1 MKKQLNE
8 KKTHRLVAGA
18 LIATLVAGCATQP
31 YQQYPSNQGSAPMTT
46 STGSEDP
53 CSVGN
58 SALAGAAVGALL
70 GALVDGKRGAVRG
83 AALGGVTGAVGC
95 VAINAQSRQVKSAAQ
110 ADQDYLRARGRM
122 PREPE
127 VVAYTPMLSK
137 AVVKRGQPFMVNS
150 TVELVNGSARRV
162 EEVREEIVVLDP
174 SGSPFKQGS
183 KAVASTNRSSGR
195 FENSFELTLPPGVS
209 QGMYGLKTNLY
220 VNGRLAATRDLRTQ
234 LVWNGV
240 EGRLVAMR

>member
-1 MKKQLNE
+1 MKKQIN
-8 KKTHRLVAGA
+8 RLVAGA
-18 LIATLVAGCATQP
+18 LIATLAAGCATQP
-31 YQQYPSNQGSAPMTT
+31 GQPNQQYAGNAPANSANAND
-46 STGSEDP
+46 DP
-53 CSVGN
+53 CSVGG

-83 AALGGVTGAVGC
+83 AALGGVTGAAGC
-95 VAINAQSRQVKSAAQ
+95 VAINARSRQTKSAAQ
-110 ADQDYLRARGRM
+110 ADQEYLRARGRM

-127 VVAYTPMLSK
+127 VVAYTPVLNS
-137 AVVKRGQPFMVNS
+137 AVVKRGQPFVVSS
-150 TVELVNGSARRV
+150 TVELVNGSTRRV

-174 SGSPFKQGS
+174 SGAPFKQGS

-195 FENSFELTLPPGVS
+195 FENSFELTLPQGVS

-220 VNGRLAATRDLRTQ
+220 VNGRLAASRDLRTQ

>member
-1 MKKQLNE
+1 MKQQIN
-8 KKTHRLVAGA
+8 RIVAGSLA
-18 LIATLVAGCATQP
+18 AVLAAGCATQP
-31 YQQYPSNQGSAPMTT
+31 YPGQNVGGAPANTPANASAANQ
-46 STGSEDP
+46 DP
-53 CSVGN
+53 CSVGS

-95 VAINAQSRQVKSAAQ
+95 VAINAQSRQTKSAAQ
-110 ADQDYLRARGRM
+110 ADQDYLRAHRRL

-127 VVAYTPMLSK
+127 VVAYTPVLDNP
-137 AVVKRGQPFMVNS
+137 VIKRGQPFKVSS

-174 SGSPFKQGS
+174 SGSPFTQGT
-183 KAVASTNRSSGR
+183 KDVASTNRSGGR
-195 FENSFELTLPPGVS
+195 FENSFELTLPKGVS
-209 QGMYGLKTNLY
+209 QGVYGLKTNLY

>member
-1 MKKQLNE
+1 MKKQIN
-8 KKTHRLVAGA
+8 RLVAGA
-18 LIATLVAGCATQP
+18 LIAMLAAGCATQP
-31 YQQYPSNQGSAPMTT
+31 GQPNQQYAGNAPANSANAND
-46 STGSEDP
+46 DP
-53 CSVGN
+53 CSVGG

-83 AALGGVTGAVGC
+83 AALGGVTGAAGC
-95 VAINAQSRQVKSAAQ
+95 VAINARSRQTKSAAQ
-110 ADQDYLRARGRM
+110 ADQEYLRARGRM

-127 VVAYTPMLSK
+127 VVAYTPVLNS
-137 AVVKRGQPFMVNS
+137 AVVKRGQPFVVSS
-150 TVELVNGSARRV
+150 TVELVNGSTRRV

-174 SGSPFKQGS
+174 SGAPFKQGS

-195 FENSFELTLPPGVS
+195 FENSFELTLPQGVS

-220 VNGRLAATRDLRTQ
+220 VNGRLAASRDLRTQ

>member
-1 MKKQLNE
+1 MKKNVQ
-8 KKTHRLVAGA
+8 RLVAGA
-18 LIATLVAGCATQP
+18 LIATLAGGCAVQP
-31 YQQYPSNQGSAPMTT
+31 QQQQQQRGAPVNAGNAGTAAN
-46 STGSEDP
+46 EDP
-53 CSVGN
+53 CSVGG

-95 VAINAQSRQVKSAAQ
+95 VAINAQSRQTKSAAQ
-110 ADQDYLRARGRM
+110 ADQDYLRAHRRL

-127 VVAYTPMLSK
+127 VVAYTPVLDNP
-137 AVVKRGQPFMVNS
+137 VIKRGQPFKVSS

-174 SGSPFKQGS
+174 SGSPFTQGT
-183 KAVASTNRSSGR
+183 KDVASTNRSGGR
-195 FENSFELTLPPGVS
+195 FENSFELTLPKGVS
-209 QGMYGLKTNLY
+209 QGVYGLKTNLY

>member
-1 MKKQLNE
+1 MKKNVQ
-8 KKTHRLVAGA
+8 RLVAGA
-18 LIATLVAGCATQP
+18 LIATLAGGCAVQP
-31 YQQYPSNQGSAPMTT
+31 QQQQQQRGAPVNAGNAGTAAN
-46 STGSEDP
+46 EDP
-53 CSVGN
+53 CSVGG

-95 VAINAQSRQVKSAAQ
+95 VAINARSRQTKSAAQ

-127 VVAYTPMLSK
+127 VVAYTPTLSN
-137 AVVKRGQPFMVNS
+137 AVVKRGQPFLVSS
-150 TVELVNGSARRV
+150 TVELVNGSTRRV

-174 SGSPFKQGS
+174 SGAPFKKGS

-195 FENSFELTLPPGVS
+195 FENSFELTLPQGVS

>member
-1 MKKQLNE
+1 MKKQIN
-8 KKTHRLVAGA
+8 RFVAGA
-18 LIATLVAGCATQP
+18 LIATLAAGCATQP
-31 YQQYPSNQGSAPMTT
+31 GQPNQQYAGNAPANSANAND
-46 STGSEDP
+46 DP
-53 CSVGN
+53 CSVGG

-83 AALGGVTGAVGC
+83 AALGGVTGAAGC
-95 VAINAQSRQVKSAAQ
+95 VAINARSRQTKSAAQ
-110 ADQDYLRARGRM
+110 ADQEYLRARGRM

-127 VVAYTPMLSK
+127 VVAYTPVLNS
-137 AVVKRGQPFMVNS
+137 AVVKRGQPFMVSS
-150 TVELVNGSARRV
+150 TVELVNGSTRRV

-174 SGSPFKQGS
+174 SGAPFKQGS

-195 FENSFELTLPPGVS
+195 FENSFELTLPQGVS

-220 VNGRLAATRDLRTQ
+220 VNGRLAASRDLRTQ